1 MIHFQVLGSWTLQ
14 ADGTDIELPGA
25 MPGRLLA
32 LLLCRWGNPLPADH
46 IIEQLWP
53 GQPPPRTAKKFIQV
67 TIHRI
72 RRLPGMRDRI
82 VLSGQ
87 GYHMRLKTEECDAL
101 RFLHA
106 VAGAR
111 TLIEGGELP
120 AADRVLAQALD
131 LWRAP
136 AFAHFDDVPLVLD
149 ESRRLDEVRL
159 TALEDHA
166 DLGLS
171 FGRHLTM
178 VEMLARAAAE
188 NPFRE
193 RLRAQLML
201 ALYRSGR
208 LADALQA
215 YRDARDMMVA
225 ELGVEPEALLQ
236 DLHRRILNRDPG
248 LLAPDSVPPSA
259 SAPSLHRNFLPRGV
273 PAFVGRQREMEWLDT
288 CAQDTPGAAVITS
301 VAGMGGVGKTALMI
315 RWAHQR
321 TDLFPDGQLYVTL
334 RGRPGDADASVRQAL
349 HHLLTCLG
357 VPVPELPASLED
369 ATASYRALLAGR
381 RALVL
386 VDDARTADQV
396 RPLLP
401 GGPGCFVIVT
411 SRSSLTGLVACD
423 GARQLTLHPMPDD
436 DAMNLLRQLLGDER
450 FDREPAGVAGLADIC
465 AGLPL
470 ALRIAAAHLLDRP
483 EVRVADYVAE
493 LLADSPV
500 AALAVDGDGHHG
512 VKAVFDAS
520 LEALS
525 ASAVRVFHVLGAIP
539 GSDFT
544 RDVVAVAAA
553 VSLDEADAALATLVT
568 FHFVEEGRPG
578 RYTIHDLLRS
588 YSQDLLRRSGA
599 PPTAPLANVLDFYR
613 HVASTALSVVRPGFT
628 TSGSTPSSTDD
639 RRGPWGL
646 AVPVTVAA
654 VTAWVS
660 SEHVNLAAAISD
672 AAEHGMVDH
681 VQALVDPLWQLSHCH
696 GHVGRW
702 IGTFEGVIAG
712 IRRHGAGDA
721 IFPVLNAL
729 GNAYVMAGLY
739 ERAAEAHAE
748 CVRAWTGQGSDVDTA
763 RARTNLAAS
772 LERMARYPEALAEL
786 QLALTTFEDHGL
798 APHHAYVLGLMSS
811 IHQRQGHLASARD
824 GLIEALELLRGTELT
839 TDTARTLDA
848 LADVCL
854 DLGLLDEAERYV
866 TEASQLARES
876 GNRHIETMTKA
887 TRASILRVRG
897 RYEESLTAAHEAHE
911 SFKALGIPGGECE
924 NLLQMGL
931 TYSVSGRL
939 GEARHTYQQALK
951 IAAGVGEK
959 HLEARALLG
968 IGKSL
973 HDTDPADAMAMTRAA
988 LAIFET
994 LAAPEAADARR
1005 VLAGFGPAR

>member
-1 MIHFQVLGSWTLQ
+1 MIHFQVLGSWTLR
-14 ADGTDIELPGA
+14 ADGADHELPGA

-32 LLLCRWGNPLPADH
+32 LLLCRWGSPLPVDR

-53 GQPPPRTAKKFIQV
+53 GQPPPKTAKKFIQV
-67 TIHRI
+67 TIHRL

-82 VLSGQ
+82 VLSGR
-87 GYHMRLKTEECDAL
+87 GYHLCLKTEECDAL

-106 VAGAR
+106 VAAAR
-111 TLIEGGELP
+111 GLADAGDP
-120 AADRVLAQALD
+120 QAADRVFAEALS
-131 LWRAP
+131 LWRTP

-149 ESRRLDEVRL
+149 ESRRLNELRL
-159 TALEDHA
+159 TVLEDHA
-166 DLGLS
+166 DIGLS

-178 VEMLARAAAE
+178 VEVLARAAAE

-193 RLRAQLML
+193 RLRVQLMV

-208 LADALQA
+208 LADALRA
-215 YRDARDMMVA
+215 YRDARDLMVA
-225 ELGVEPEALLQ
+225 ELGIEPEAPLQ
-236 DLHRRILNRDPG
+236 EMHRRILNRDPE
-248 LLAPDSVPPSA
+248 LLTPDTVPPSA
-259 SAPSLHRNFLPRGV
+259 AAPRPQRNFLPRGV
-273 PAFVGRQREMEWLDT
+273 PAFVGRQQELEWLDV
-288 CAQDTPGAAVITS
+288 CARDMSGAAVITS

-321 TDLFPDGQLYVTL
+321 TDLFPDGQLYVNL
-334 RGRPGDADASVRQAL
+334 RGHSGDADASMRQAL

-357 VPVPELPASLED
+357 VPVSELPASLDD

-401 GGPGCFVIVT
+401 GGPGCFVVVT

-450 FDREPAGVAGLADIC
+450 LDRESAGVAGLAEIC
-465 AGLPL
+465 GGLPL
-470 ALRIAAAHLLDRP
+470 ALRIAAAHLFDRP
-483 EVRVADYVAE
+483 QLRVTDYVAE

-500 AALAVDGDGHHG
+500 AALTVDGDGHRG
-512 VKAVFDAS
+512 VKAVLDAS
-520 LEALS
+520 LDTLPP
-525 ASAVRVFHVLGAIP
+525 SAVRVFHVIGAIP

-553 VSLDEADAALATLVT
+553 VSADEADAALATLVT
-568 FHFVEEGRPG
+568 FHFVEEGRPD
-578 RYTIHDLLRS
+578 RYTIHELLRS

-599 PPTAPLANVLDFYR
+599 PETGPLARVLDFYR
-613 HVASTALSVVRPGFT
+613 HVASTALAAVRPGFT
-628 TSGSTPSSTDD
+628 TSGSTPPSGDD
-639 RRGPWGL
+639 RRWPDGV
-646 AVPVTVAA
+646 AVPATTAA
-654 VTAWVS
+654 VTAWFS
-660 SEHVNLAAAISD
+660 NEHVNVAAAISE
-672 AAEHGMVDH
+672 AAEHGMVDD
-681 VQALVDPLWQLSHCH
+681 VQALVNPLWQLCHHH

-721 IFPVLNAL
+721 IVPVLNAL

-748 CVRAWTGQGSDVDTA
+748 CVRAWTVQGFDVDTA

-772 LERMARYPEALAEL
+772 LERMARYPEALTEL
-786 QLALTTFEDHGL
+786 RLALTTFERHGL
-798 APHHAYVLGLMSS
+798 APHYAYVLELMSS
-811 IHQRQGHLASARD
+811 IQQRQGHLTASRD
-824 GLIEALELLRGTELT
+824 NLIEALDLLRKAGLKA
-839 TDTARTLDA
+839 DTARTLDA
-848 LADVCL
+848 LADVCV
-854 DLGLLDEAERYV
+854 DLGHLDEAETYA
-866 TEASQLARES
+866 TEASRVAREY

-887 TRASILRVRG
+887 TRALILRARG
-897 RYEESLTAAHEAHE
+897 RYEESLTAAYEAHE
-911 SFKALGIPGGECE
+911 SFTALGIPGAECE

-939 GEARHTYQQALK
+939 REATQTYRRALT
-951 IAAGVGEK
+951 IAAGLGEK

-973 HDTDPADAMAMTRAA
+973 HGTDPADAMAKTRAA
-988 LAIFET
+988 LVIFET

-1005 VLAGFGPAR
+1005 ILAGLGAAR